1 MKSPAEEEEVVVSAL
16 PFLEL
21 AVMGLRETAWS
32 AMCGEWVRL
41 GEEEWKPAWER
52 GRGFAGL

>member
-1 MKSPAEEEEVVVSAL
+1 MVVSAL